1 MLPAPARRPK
11 RSRLFRKPLAGLR
24 RGLEKTRDTMLGRV
38 RELVTRK
45 AQLDAR
51 TLEELEAILVASDMG
66 VDAAVQITD
75 GVRRRL
81 HSERFSAADLEAV
94 ESCIRAEVAA
104 ILGPAPTGAAER
116 LRGNPHVILVVG
128 VNGTGKTT
136 SMAKLAWLY
145 QSLGKRV
152 LVGAADTYRA
162 AAVEQLGIW
171 AERAGAMLVRQKH
184 GADPAAVAFDSV
196 QAARARG
203 ADVVLIDT
211 AGRLHTKRNL
221 MEELRKIRRA
231 LEKVD
236 ATAPHETLLVLDAN
250 TGQNAVAQARDF
262 LAAVQVTGI
271 FLAKLDGTA
280 KGGVVIAIKRGL
292 ELPVQFVGVGEGL
305 EDIEEFDPL
314 SFAEALVSRPRA
326 QA

>member
-1 MLPAPARRPK
+1 M
-11 RSRLFRKPLAGLR
+11 FRKPLAGLR

-66 VDAAVQITD
+66 VDAAAQITE

-81 HSERFSAADLEAV
+81 HSEHFSAADMEAV
-94 ESCIRAEVAA
+94 EGCIRGEVEE
-104 ILGPAPTGAAER
+104 ILGPAPPSAAER
-116 LRGNPHVILVVG
+116 LRGNPHVIMVVG

-171 AERAGAMLVRQKH
+171 AERVGAILVRQKH

-236 ATAPHETLLVLDAN
+236 ASAPHETLLVLDAN

-292 ELPVQFVGVGEGL
+292 DLPVQFVGVGEGL
-305 EDIEEFDPL
+305 EDIEEFDPQ